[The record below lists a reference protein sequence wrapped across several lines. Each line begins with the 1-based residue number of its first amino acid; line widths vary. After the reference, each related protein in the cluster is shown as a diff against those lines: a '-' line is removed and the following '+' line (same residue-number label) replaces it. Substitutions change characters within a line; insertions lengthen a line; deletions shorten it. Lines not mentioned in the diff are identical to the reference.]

1 MGIEHKVGDC
11 YLAKGY
17 SDDVFELVEIND
29 KENDNELTL
38 VGKNT
43 NKAFFI
49 EESRIEKFYR
59 KLS

>member
-29 KENDNELTL
+29 KELTL

-43 NKAFFI
+43 NKVFFI